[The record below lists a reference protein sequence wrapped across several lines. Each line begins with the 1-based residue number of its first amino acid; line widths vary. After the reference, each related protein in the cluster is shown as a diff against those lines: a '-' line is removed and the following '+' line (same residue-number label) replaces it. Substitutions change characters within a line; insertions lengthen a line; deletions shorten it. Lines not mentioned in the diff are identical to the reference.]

1 MSTLFYHK
9 LLRVKHIVTIRLF
22 EGRDD
27 QRSLSRRRWKRNT
40 GTEIAGREGANV
52 PASRLTQQIDLDRLL
67 GPFAGACGVGTR
79 VGVCGWS
86 PSTTRRGV
94 APNPPQLPRV

>member
-40 GTEIAGREGANV
+40 GTEIAGREGAHV

-67 GPFAGACGVGTR
+67 VRVVLGRGWGCVGGHR
-79 VGVCGWS
+79 RPLDVGS
-86 PSTTRRGV
+86 
-94 APNPPQLPRV
+94 LPTHHSCPAFEI